1 MATTINA
8 GTATGGAAITA
19 DTTGILQLQSG
30 STPTTAITVDTSQN
44 VGIGTSSPVTGLSV
58 SKSSGFIQLTDGT
71 IDYRSFVWTGNAAA
85 AIGTWSNHAL
95 LFNTNNSERMRIDS
109 SGNLY
114 KGGTSG
120 PSGTSGAQVNIN
132 YVGSSQMGL
141 FLLDGEASGT
151 SRNAVR
157 FERTSG
163 NTVGSIT
170 TTNAG
175 TAYNTTSDYRLKVNP
190 TAMVGALD
198 KVLSLKPVTY
208 QWKIDG
214 SDGEGFIAHELQE
227 VVPSAVTGEK
237 DDVNED
243 GSINP
248 QAVDY
253 SKLVATLTAAIQE
266 LNAKVDAQ
274 AAEIASL
281 KGVA

>member
-1 MATTINA
+1 MSSVVISGDTSGTVSLTVPAVAGTNTATLPAATGTVVLTNVTGNVDINA
-8 GTATGGAAITA
+8 AGSNYVTLSTN
-19 DTTGILQLQSG
+19 TT
-30 STPTTAITVDTSQN
+30 
-44 VGIGTSSPVTGLSV
+44 
-58 SKSSGFIQLTDGT
+58 
-71 IDYRSFVWTGNAAA
+71 
-85 AIGTWSNHAL
+85 
-95 LFNTNNSERMRIDS
+95 ERMRIDA

-120 PSGTSGAQVNIN
+120 PSGTAGAQINVN
-132 YVGSSQMGL
+132 YVGSTQMGL

-170 TTNAG
+170 TTNSA
-175 TAYNTTSDYRLKVNP
+175 TAYNTSSDYRLKVNP
-190 TAMVGALD
+190 VPMVGALD
-198 KVLSLKPVTY
+198 KVLALKPVTY

-227 VVPSAVTGEK
+227 VIPNAVTGIK

-253 SKLVATLTAAIQE
+253 SKLVATLVSAIQE
-266 LNAKVDAQ
+266 LK
-274 AAEIASL
+274 AEIDLL
-281 KGVA
+281 KEVK